1 MAACGSLLFAHKVHG
16 EEPAACQQ
24 RQSGKANQNCGH
36 PGAVP
41 RLRNGWNFRHQLV
54 VHRHGDG
61 FASQDLHGLVIR
73 QDILFGILT
82 GHLGNGVLAHPEGD
96 VDLTVLIGLE
106 LLLIGVAH
114 EVGAGDL
121 EGAAFDLVVIGCL
134 DHLQGAGL
142 CMVEEAHASFGF
154 HPHDGAVFRDG
165 EGIVPLVT
173 LKKFRGFLLMQEVIS
188 VLQVLQLIDAA
199 LGLSHFTRQL
209 VDVRVELPVVV
220 HIGIH
225 LEDGTGQRILREVGV
240 YLGGFHSTPD
250 DLVFHGDLNGLPIF
264 GDLHR
269 EGFLAQHEGFR
280 RCDLT
285 NDPIANG
292 YPVKFKVPDGIALG
306 DHEGG
311 FFCELGFVKAEQAN
325 HGAAQFDSILVHL
338 PAGYLAILQRV
349 FDGFSVIDLQLH
361 GGDVLPCVL
370 EHHRVFLIAQQVVL
384 IRTDL
389 LYIQRGPAGEVGF
402 EGAVPVFI
410 DAGGLDEAIGGDG
423 TAIGGDDF
431 LCGEQAEG
439 DVFPFLI
446 HPDGEGLI
454 LLQQLFEVDLY
465 LLPLIDEAHFGGG
478 DRHLL
483 TGVGEG
489 NFLRLGIQHHA
500 CGRCPFRNLVAAQ
513 VQGLRCG
520 SPIAPCGQGSH
531 QFSRL
536 CVNDA
541 IRGDDILQS
550 GDVVNSARLALHL
563 ILRLVEAT
571 GFCHMAEHLAL
582 LVDGDGAFLHRVILG
597 HGDNVLGAIHH
608 KGYRLVIQNITPGT
622 LLFIQL
628 VISKAQGLRQHEGPC
643 GIRHEGVDVHG
654 AGIVDVLHHPFA
666 GIRIADLHGGAG
678 QRDDLAGFGVPLF
691 KADEGG
697 KGGIVQDEII
707 GFAMLGNEHGEI
719 RDEFLPLGASGLMHH
734 IQAVWE

>member
-1 MAACGSLLFAHKVHG
+1 M
-16 EEPAACQQ
+16 
-24 RQSGKANQNCGH
+24 
-36 PGAVP
+36 
-41 RLRNGWNFRHQLV
+41 
-54 VHRHGDG
+54 
-61 FASQDLHGLVIR
+61 
-73 QDILFGILT
+73 
-82 GHLGNGVLAHPEGD
+82 
-96 VDLTVLIGLE
+96 
-106 LLLIGVAH
+106 
-114 EVGAGDL
+114 
-121 EGAAFDLVVIGCL
+121 
-134 DHLQGAGL
+134 
-142 CMVEEAHASFGF
+142 
-154 HPHDGAVFRDG
+154 
-165 EGIVPLVT
+165 
-173 LKKFRGFLLMQEVIS
+173 
-188 VLQVLQLIDAA
+188 
-199 LGLSHFTRQL
+199 
-209 VDVRVELPVVV
+209 
-220 HIGIH
+220 
-225 LEDGTGQRILREVGV
+225 
-240 YLGGFHSTPD
+240 
-250 DLVFHGDLNGLPIF
+250 
-264 GDLHR
+264 
-269 EGFLAQHEGFR
+269 
-280 RCDLT
+280 
-285 NDPIANG
+285 
-292 YPVKFKVPDGIALG
+292 
-306 DHEGG
+306 
-311 FFCELGFVKAEQAN
+311 
-325 HGAAQFDSILVHL
+325 
-338 PAGYLAILQRV
+338 
-349 FDGFSVIDLQLH
+349 
-361 GGDVLPCVL
+361 
-370 EHHRVFLIAQQVVL
+370 L

-454 LLQQLFEVDLY
+454 LLQQLFEADPY
-465 LLPLIDEAHFGGG
+465 LLPLIDEANIGGG

-489 NFLRLGIQHHA
+489 DFLRLGIQHHA

-520 SPIAPCGQGSH
+520 GPIAPSGQGSH

-536 CVNDA
+536 CVNNA
-541 IRGDDILQS
+541 IRGDDIFQS
-550 GDVVNSARLALHL
+550 GDAVNSARLALHL

-582 LVDGDGAFLHRVILG
+582 LVDGDGAFLHRVVLG

-608 KGYRLVIQNITPGT
+608 KGYRLIVQNVTPGT
-622 LLFIQL
+622 LLLIQL

-678 QRDDLAGFGVPLF
+678 QRDDLTGFGVPLF

-697 KGGIVQDEII
+697 KGGVIQDEII
-707 GFAMLGNEHGEI
+707 GLAMLGNEHGEI

-734 IQAVWE
+734 IQAVWEGLRLGKTIGIRQQDIPFRLFGVLVTAGAGQVDLKFSPGLRLLDLHLIAGNGQRHSFCFRIGCIRLVNVSWFLHSVVFRGGAAFPGLAFVGSFIFFRLAGRLGAIFRNSAIFRCAGSGSFLCAFSLLFFRDGGFYFSGGLCFRRRSVLLWNGGLVGVLGNGNGAEHHILRCGHGDAVVFQREVPRLCAHRIDGFIQQVPLAGRDLTNGVIRAAGVLLGGECSPARSGVGVQQGFTFEHSVHCTIQGGVALGFPSDGIHLFHGDSELLQHIGKADAGGLAGVNGHLLGSGLDVSVR